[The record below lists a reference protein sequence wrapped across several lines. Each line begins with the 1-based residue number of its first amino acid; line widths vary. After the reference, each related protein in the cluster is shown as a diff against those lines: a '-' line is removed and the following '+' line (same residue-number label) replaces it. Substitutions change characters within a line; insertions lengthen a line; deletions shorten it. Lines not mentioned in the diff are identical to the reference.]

1 MLRVMQGLD
10 ISFQTAFSALAAVAA
25 VVWTGGLIVLQLRER
40 PSTPSSPPVDDAY
53 KQEKTTIQAGM
64 ACAAF
69 GFLVPLVLLLFT
81 GLLLHIA
88 FAVGT
93 LIYARLTRKNP
104 RMIWDYLRQRPPA
117 VKWAEINIVYALPTL
132 GLFALAIFPH
142 PLLCAF
148 LSLLGIFLAYYYLSA
163 VLRSAL

>member
-1 MLRVMQGLD
+1 VLTASANVSSGAYIFDISFLAGAFLVIVNPRSCYTPAPKSHLSAKLRRLRFLSATGTQNGSVKLPASAMLRVMQGLD

-69 GFLVPLVLLLFT
+69 GFLVPLVLLL
-81 GLLLHIA
+81 L
-88 FAVGT
+88 
-93 LIYARLTRKNP
+93 
-104 RMIWDYLRQRPPA
+104 PA
-117 VKWAEINIVYALPTL
+117 YCCI
-132 GLFALAIFPH
+132 
-142 PLLCAF
+142 
-148 LSLLGIFLAYYYLSA
+148 
-163 VLRSAL
+163 